1 MKPCLS
7 HYRHRPHSRRARR
20 PWLLTAAA
28 LPLLATL
35 VIAGSTAKEKR
46 QVQVTKAYLRK
57 EPREMCVP
65 HASLNYADVVELDGT
80 QDPWSQVHAASD
92 PNQQG
97 WLFTEVI
104 TKTEL
109 FRHQGDVPKGFQP
122 NENGAR
128 IADKGLG
135 DPNLVS
141 WGSLLS
147 EAQERIG
154 ASVWLA
160 FFPGMAL
167 SLLVLC
173 VNLFGDGIND
183 VLNPKLRKK

>member
-141 WGSLLS
+141 EFLNANPDVARSDFQAID
-147 EAQERIG
+147 EMERLEITT
-154 ASVWLA
+154 AE
-160 FFPGMAL
+160 AL
-167 SLLVLC
+167 S
-173 VNLFGDGIND
+173 FRD
-183 VLNPKLRKK
+183 VEASASGE